1 MMMRDNGRDTEGSRG
16 TLRIF
21 SQNVRR
27 NALHVDTILSALV
40 GQYDIVFI
48 QEPPWNT
55 VRLAPSSSSKE
66 GEAVIGAPMHPDW
79 MYLARPVQRGEERPR
94 VLSYV
99 SRQLEHLRPSLR
111 LDIVNSLDIVLLEL
125 MNGGEEIC
133 LLNVYNSSGCEA
145 LEHLERVLDQIP
157 APIEYMGGD
166 MNIH

>member
-1 MMMRDNGRDTEGSRG
+1 MRDNGRDTEGPRG
-16 TLRIF
+16 TLHIY
-21 SQNVRR
+21 SQNVCR

-55 VRLAPSSSSKE
+55 VRMAPSSRLQE

-94 VLSYV
+94 VMSYI

-111 LDIVNSLDIVLLEL
+111 LDIVNSPDVVLLEL
-125 MNGGEEIC
+125 MNGGEVVH
-133 LLNVYNSSGCEA
+133 LLNVYNSAGCEV
-145 LEHLERVLDQIP
+145 LEHLAPQGQVL
-157 APIEYMGGD
+157 
-166 MNIH
+166 

>member
-1 MMMRDNGRDTEGSRG
+1 MKDNGRDTEGPRG

-55 VRLAPSSSSKE
+55 VRLAPSSKSRE

-99 SRQLEHLRPSLR
+99 SRRLEHLRPSLR
-111 LDIVNSLDIVLLEL
+111 LDIVNSPDVVLLEL
-125 MNGGEEIC
+125 MNGGEEIR

-145 LEHLERVLDQIP
+145 LEHLERVLDRIL
-157 APIEYMGGD
+157 APIEYMGVSGEP
-166 MNIH
+166 